1 MIKHPYVIVSILAV
15 VAIVVALFFIPV
27 PGYYDVAVTVKMT
40 EVQSI
45 VAVYY
50 SVDSVSARTT
60 GASSVIDINGLGI
73 VWFTAT
79 SEISL
84 QVCAGTHCKTVDE
97 TKLFPTVPTNLN
109 FGATATV
116 TLGYVPQGSYTV
128 TATLTVNGANQGSG
142 QTTVCA
148 GC

>member
-1 MIKHPYVIVSILAV
+1 MIADVSRGAV
-15 VAIVVALFFIPV
+15 AAGPRISSV
-27 PGYYDVAVTVKMT
+27 VTVT
-40 EVQSI
+40 
-45 VAVYY
+45 AG
-50 SVDSVSARTT
+50 SAT
-60 GASSVIDINGLGI
+60 ILDINGLGI

-79 SEISL
+79 SSISL

-109 FGATATV
+109 FGATSTV
-116 TLGYVPQGSYTV
+116 TLGYVPGGSYSV
-128 TATLTVNGANQGSG
+128 TAVLTVNGANQGSG